1 MLEKSAELYAWLED
15 GAHFYVCGDADHM
28 AKDVEAALL
37 EIIVQERGC
46 SADDAGDY
54 LTRLIAEERYQRDV
68 Y

>member
-1 MLEKSAELYAWLED
+1 MLEKGKQLYAWLED

-37 EIIVQERGC
+37 TIITQERAC
-46 SADDAGDY
+46 SADDAGEY